1 MLNNIIKTRYSI
13 FWVIIF
19 VVIFNYL
26 SFNFFIKSFFSL
38 ENKVNDKTLISL
50 IANIDNNFNSVK
62 ISTND
67 YSQWD
72 ESYEFINDRNELYI
86 YENFRGS
93 TTIENLNLNFMIFIN
108 SKNQKVYSQI
118 TEDLNIKNEDEF
130 VKNITN
136 ALNEND
142 STIIKYEENYYYITK
157 SKIKK
162 SDLTGE
168 FRGYIYSGRIFDLK
182 TFDDSYENDI
192 KIIESNPIK
201 TDATFNSKFIDKI
214 EVYFDYKNDIFSN
227 IISLKDNKQTL
238 LTLKFDNYR
247 EIYKEGKKQILLFN
261 AIVSIFI
268 LILFFIFYRN
278 LNQHKKQNRRLEENI
293 KDEIKKQ
300 KAQEEILIHQS
311 RSAEIGEMINNIA
324 HQWRQPLNN
333 LSLIIQNIGFTYD
346 NDGLTKETLQETID
360 KSKIIINSMSNT
372 IDTFRNFFEPTKDK
386 NLFKIA
392 HSIDNTLVILSSTLK
407 FHNIELI
414 KEITN
419 DVEIYDYENEFSQV
433 LLNII
438 TNAKDALVSNKI
450 EKPII
455 KINIS
460 KVENN
465 LIVKI
470 KDNANEI
477 NEEII
482 DRIFEPYFTTKGK
495 GNGTGIGLYMSKLII
510 EKNMNGKLTVKN
522 DNDGA
527 VFIIT
532 LNITKQEI

>member
-470 KDNANEI
+470 KDNANGI
-477 NEEII
+477 NEKII
-482 DRIFEPYFTTKGK
+482 ANVFEPYFTTKGK

-510 EKNMNGKLTVKN
+510 EKNMNGKLEVEN
-522 DNDGA
+522 DEKGA
-527 VFIIT
+527 IFKIT
-532 LNITKQEI
+532 LPLSKE

>member
-182 TFDDSYENDI
+182 
-192 KIIESNPIK
+192 KK
-201 TDATFNSKFIDKI
+201 L
-214 EVYFDYKNDIFSN
+214 
-227 IISLKDNKQTL
+227 LK
-238 LTLKFDNYR
+238 
-247 EIYKEGKKQILLFN
+247 
-261 AIVSIFI
+261 SI
-268 LILFFIFYRN
+268 R
-278 LNQHKKQNRRLEENI
+278 
-293 KDEIKKQ
+293 
-300 KAQEEILIHQS
+300 
-311 RSAEIGEMINNIA
+311 
-324 HQWRQPLNN
+324 
-333 LSLIIQNIGFTYD
+333 
-346 NDGLTKETLQETID
+346 
-360 KSKIIINSMSNT
+360 
-372 IDTFRNFFEPTKDK
+372 
-386 NLFKIA
+386 
-392 HSIDNTLVILSSTLK
+392 HS
-407 FHNIELI
+407 
-414 KEITN
+414 
-419 DVEIYDYENEFSQV
+419 Q
-433 LLNII
+433 
-438 TNAKDALVSNKI
+438 
-450 EKPII
+450 
-455 KINIS
+455 
-460 KVENN
+460 
-465 LIVKI
+465 
-470 KDNANEI
+470 
-477 NEEII
+477 
-482 DRIFEPYFTTKGK
+482 
-495 GNGTGIGLYMSKLII
+495 
-510 EKNMNGKLTVKN
+510 
-522 DNDGA
+522 
-527 VFIIT
+527 
-532 LNITKQEI
+532 